1 MTAVT
6 QIAELTVS
14 YQVTPDFEKLPVIT
28 TSVQAYEFMYSFF
41 PPGTIALQ
49 EHFFVAYLNR
59 ANKVIGVYHT
69 SVGGIS
75 STVSDPR
82 LILGTA
88 LKLAAS
94 NLLLAHNHP
103 SANMRPSVADK
114 ELTRRLVEGARLL
127 DLSVLD
133 HLIVGPT
140 RGDYY
145 SFADEGLIQ

>member
-1 MTAVT
+1 MTALT
-6 QIAELTVS
+6 QIAELNVS

-28 TSVQAYEFMYSFF
+28 TSAEAYDFMYGFF
-41 PPGTIALQ
+41 PPDTVALQ

-103 SANMRPSVADK
+103 SANMKPSAADK
-114 ELTRRLVEGARLL
+114 ELTRRLVEGSRLL

-140 RGDYY
+140 KGEYF
-145 SFADEGLIQ
+145 SFADEGLL

>member
-14 YQVTPDFEKLPVIT
+14 YQVTPDFERLPVIT

-41 PPGTIALQ
+41 PSGTIALQ

-75 STVSDPR
+75 STISDPR

-103 SANMRPSVADK
+103 SANMRPSSADK
-114 ELTRRLVEGARLL
+114 ELTRRIVEGARLF
-127 DLSVLD
+127 DLGVID
-133 HLIVGPT
+133 HIIVGPIKSE
-140 RGDYY
+140 YY
-145 SFADEGLIQ
+145 SFADEGQLY

>member
-1 MTAVT
+1 MTALT

-145 SFADEGLIQ
+145 SFADDGVL

>member
-1 MTAVT
+1 MTALT

-41 PPGTIALQ
+41 PPGTVALQ

-69 SVGGIS
+69 SIGGIS

-103 SANMRPSVADK
+103 SAHMKPSASDK
-114 ELTRRLVEGARLL
+114 ELTRRLVEGAKLL

-133 HLIVGPT
+133 HIIVGPT
-140 RGDYY
+140 KGDYF
-145 SFADEGLIQ
+145 SFADDGLIQ

>member
-1 MTAVT
+1 MTALT

-145 SFADEGLIQ
+145 SFADEGLL

>member
-1 MTAVT
+1 MTALT

-28 TSVQAYEFMYSFF
+28 TSVQAYEFMHSFF

-88 LKLAAS
+88 LKLAAP

-145 SFADEGLIQ
+145 SFADEGLL

>member
-1 MTAVT
+1 MTALT

-103 SANMRPSVADK
+103 SGNMRPSIADK

-140 RGDYY
+140 RGHYY
-145 SFADEGLIQ
+145 SFADEGLL

>member
-69 SVGGIS
+69 SIGGIS

-103 SANMRPSVADK
+103 SANMRPSVADR
-114 ELTRRLVEGARLL
+114 ELTKRLIEGSRLL

-140 RGDYY
+140 QGEYY
-145 SFADEGLIQ
+145 SFADDGLL

>member
-1 MTAVT
+1 MTALT

-103 SANMRPSVADK
+103 SGNMRPSIADK

-145 SFADEGLIQ
+145 SFADEGQL

>member
-1 MTAVT
+1 MTALT

-94 NLLLAHNHP
+94 NLLVAHNHP

-145 SFADEGLIQ
+145 SFADEGLL

>member
-69 SVGGIS
+69 SIGGIS

-114 ELTRRLVEGARLL
+114 ELTKRLVEGARLL
-127 DLSVLD
+127 DLNVLD

-140 RGDYY
+140 QGEYY
-145 SFADEGLIQ
+145 SFADEGQL

>member
-14 YQVTPDFEKLPVIT
+14 YQVTPDFERLPIIT

-41 PPGTIALQ
+41 PPETIALQ

-69 SVGGIS
+69 SIGGIS

-114 ELTRRLVEGARLL
+114 ELTKRLVEGARLL

-140 RGDYY
+140 QGEYY
-145 SFADEGLIQ
+145 SFADYGLL

>member
-69 SVGGIS
+69 SIGGIS

-114 ELTRRLVEGARLL
+114 ELTKRLVEGARLF

-140 RGDYY
+140 QGEYY
-145 SFADEGLIQ
+145 SFADYGLL

>member
-69 SVGGIS
+69 SIGGIS

-114 ELTRRLVEGARLL
+114 ELTKRLVEGARLF

-140 RGDYY
+140 QGEYY
-145 SFADEGLIQ
+145 SFADDGHL